1 MAPFGISVII
11 CTHNGAHRLFPT
23 LDALDQ
29 QEIPGDFPWEILLV
43 DNGSTDDTIAV
54 AGSFMSHMKKDIPF
68 RIINEPRMGKS
79 FALIK
84 GYDEAKYELMLVCD
98 DDNWL
103 QPLYLKTVSEIF
115 REKPETGLLGG
126 YGKAEFR
133 GEEMPAWFEKWQQAF
148 ACGKHHEKSGYL
160 SEGDYSIWGAGSV
173 IRKTQW
179 EFLRKCGFH
188 FINHT
193 GPGTAMGEDVEL
205 SHAVIYSGSKL
216 YFDDRLWYRHDI
228 SRGRVTLKT
237 IKKQVKT
244 SGSTLFIIYSM
255 AYKNAPGNKNN
266 FIAPYLKW
274 LIALVYLLLKQL
286 LGKKNVL
293 LRRHLIYQFYDLV
306 THRTKYQKVYYEI
319 FPWITKVKERFPLK
333 GTTL

>member
-1 MAPFGISVII
+1 MSPFGISVII
-11 CTHNGAHRLFPT
+11 CTHNRSARLIPT
-23 LDALDQ
+23 LEHLERQNVPPDLQ
-29 QEIPGDFPWEILLV
+29 WEILVV
-43 DNGSTDDTIAV
+43 DNGSTDDTRKV
-54 AGSFMSHMKKDIPF
+54 AEDFGKNLKKNIGF
-68 RIINEPRMGKS
+68 RIIFEPALGKS
-79 FALIK
+79 NALIR
-84 GYDEAKYELMLVCD
+84 GYNEANFELMLVCD

-103 QPLYLKTVSEIF
+103 QPLYLKTVAEIF
-115 REKPETGLLGG
+115 RDNPETGLLGG
-126 YGKAEFR
+126 YGIAEFR
-133 GEEMPAWFEKWQQAF
+133 GEEMPTWFEKWQQAY

-179 EFLRKCGFH
+179 TFLRKNGFH

-237 IKKQVKT
+237 TKKHVKT

-255 AYKNAPGNKNN
+255 AYKNAPDKKNN

-274 LIALVYLLLKQL
+274 FIALLYLLLKQL
-286 LGKKNVL
+286 FGKKNVL
-293 LRRHLIYQFYDLV
+293 LRRHLLFQFYDLAI
-306 THRTKYQKVYYEI
+306 HRKKYQKVYYEI
-319 FPWITKVKERFPLK
+319 FPWITKVKETYPLK